1 MAIAIF
7 VLCLLTAALCAVLL
21 LRSYFRTRFALLLW
35 AGLCFVGLT
44 ANNVLLLLDKA
55 VFPEVDLSPWRAVVG
70 LVAMLLLVFGLVTER
85 ER

>member
-35 AGLCFVGLT
+35 AGLCFAGLT
-44 ANNVLLLLDKA
+44 VNNVLLLLDKA
-55 VFPEVDLSPWRAVVG
+55 VYPDVDLSPWRAVVG
-70 LVAMLLLVFGLVTER
+70 LVSMLLLVVGLVTER
-85 ER
+85 GR